1 MSVATDGGEVAP
13 PNPIEARWEQAFPTL
28 TPAQV
33 ARLEAHGKRRRT
45 RRGEVLVE
53 PGERH
58 AGLIV
63 ILSGS
68 VEAVRPGMAGGG
80 QIRGDT
86 PGQGLGEMS
95 ALGGGATEGR
105 VHARAEGE

>member
-53 PGERH
+53 PRERH

-68 VEAVRPGMAGGG
+68 VEAVRPGMAGGRHDVVAHPRHAS
-80 QIRGDT
+80 RGVRS
-86 PGQGLGEMS
+86 L
-95 ALGGGATEGR
+95 GR
-105 VHARAEGE
+105 V